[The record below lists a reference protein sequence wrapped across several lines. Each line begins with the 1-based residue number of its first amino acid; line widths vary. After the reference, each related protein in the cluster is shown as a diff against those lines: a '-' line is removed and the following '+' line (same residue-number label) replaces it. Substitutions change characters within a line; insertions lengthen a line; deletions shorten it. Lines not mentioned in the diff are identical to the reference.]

1 MVLIPMKISSP
12 VFCRAALTLLV
23 CSLPLIAVCP
33 ALAQSQT
40 EAVLKEVVVT
50 ASRNEQLLS
59 STLPNTSVITRQDI
73 ERSQAVDLV
82 TLQQRDQINGLGA
95 LDVLARDHT
104 GVGQGRAEQLLIAAG
119 RHNHLL
125 EHRFSLTLRQ
135 RRTDGDQRQRTNQQC
150 QRCTTK
156 YRRRNFHRDKNHQQM
171 PSPSSPTAPERHGFT
186 PGVQPPC
193 WPVSGLVDA
202 TSIAF
207 PSACSKR

>member
-50 ASRNEQLLS
+50 ASRN
-59 STLPNTSVITRQDI
+59 
-73 ERSQAVDLV
+73 
-82 TLQQRDQINGLGA
+82 
-95 LDVLARDHT
+95 
-104 GVGQGRAEQLLIAAG
+104 EQLLIAAG

-207 PSACSKR
+207 PSACSKRSVAVMGAEPCGSSTYRCGGSACLLYTSPSPR